1 MRIRQTTRI
10 FYLPMLLLSYFH
22 VVAQAQTLFGKVT
35 DAKSG
40 EGLIGVTIVL
50 DGTDKGTITD
60 AFGKY
65 KLPLPENTPNPFI
78 VNISMIGY
86 VPQKVSS
93 SKNTSEITLDI
104 ALKEGTT
111 LGEIMVTANRKSE
124 NLQKVPMSISTLN
137 PAELRRNNS
146 LEFRDYAMRIPNLAF
161 GTQGGGGTFNDGRM
175 SNQISI
181 RSIGG
186 ANATSF
192 YLDETPLPET
202 IDPRIMDIARVEVLR
217 GPQGTLYGSGSM
229 GGAVKVVTNQPD
241 ASKMEGSVLLSSAL
255 VKEGAMDHNMEAL
268 YNIPIIKRKMALRIG
283 GFRDYQS
290 GIFDKV
296 LLKSWN
302 GQPARVLNTNSPRQT
317 QDLVENVDGKTKYG
331 FHAGLGIYPTENFEM
346 QAKVIYQNLTG
357 KGYDFADTCACNL
370 KQNRVSGFPES
381 FSDKWYH
388 ASLVN
393 QLQLPIGRL
402 ISSTSYT
409 NRQYDEV
416 EDQTEFISTVSGIS
430 TVLSDVG
437 LFWAAGQQRGGDYKK
452 FVQEFRLTTQSASV
466 WNASV
471 GAYYA
476 DEKLAESGTSITGS
490 NGTAGIQPNLQ
501 DHVWGGPSGED
512 HLYRFKNDARTREA
526 ALFGELYYAPTDKL
540 KLTLGVRAFDARKDR
555 TYNASGFIL
564 DTLTAAGDLA
574 LVKFNTNLQLHE
586 QGLNPRL
593 IINYEPNNHTNIYA
607 SVSRGFRLGG
617 LNDAIPPA
625 FCQADLAALKSANIE
640 VPKSYKSDYV
650 WTYEA
655 GLKARLLGD
664 RMSLNAAV
672 YYNDWSNLQQFRRLP
687 CGFVFTGNV
696 GRASSIGF
704 ETDIKMRLLAGL
716 DLGFGLG
723 YSESKVEDVTL
734 ELGAKK
740 GDQLPFAP
748 RLTSNFNAQ
757 YAWDIASS
765 TTMYIRA
772 DIQYVGERVSQFPII
787 RADSTRGVEKWRVL
801 PAYLILNARLGVNYK
816 KYDIALFGN
825 NLTNEAANF
834 GDINALAAELA
845 NRPRYM
851 RNRPMTIGISARAF
865 F

>member
-10 FYLPMLLLSYFH
+10 FYLPILLLSLFS
-22 VVAQAQTLFGKVT
+22 VVGKAQTLFGKVT

-78 VNISMIGY
+78 VNVTMIGY

-93 SKNTSEITLDI
+93 NKNTSEITLDI
-104 ALKEGTT
+104 ALREGTT
-111 LGEIMVTANRKSE
+111 LGEVMVTANRKSE
-124 NLQKVPMSISTLN
+124 NLQRVPMSISTLN

-146 LEFRDYAMRIPNLAF
+146 LEFRDYALRIPNLSF

-229 GGAVKVVTNQPD
+229 GGAVKVVTNRPD
-241 ASKMEGSVLLSSAL
+241 ASKMEGSVLLSSGI
-255 VKEGAMDHNMEAL
+255 VKDGAIDHNIEAL
-268 YNIPIIKRKMALRIG
+268 YNIPIIKHKAALRIG
-283 GFRDYQS
+283 GFRDYQA
-290 GIFDKV
+290 GIFDKA

-302 GQPARVLNTNSPRQT
+302 GQPARVINTNTPHQT
-317 QDLVENVDGKTKYG
+317 QDLVENIDGKTKYG
-331 FHAGLGIYPTENFEM
+331 FHAGLGIYPTENFEI

-370 KQNRVSGFPES
+370 KQNRVAGVPES
-381 FSDKWYH
+381 FYDKWYH
-388 ASLVN
+388 GSLVN
-393 QLQLPIGRL
+393 QLQLPIGKL

-416 EDQTEFISTVSGIS
+416 EDQTEFISSIPGFTAPI
-430 TVLSDVG
+430 LSDAG
-437 LFWAAGQQRGGDYKK
+437 LFWATGQQRGGKYNK
-452 FVQEFRLTTQSASV
+452 FVQELRLSTQSKAA
-466 WNASV
+466 WNVSV

-476 DEKLAESGTSITGS
+476 NEKLAESGNGISGS
-490 NGTAGIQPNLQ
+490 NGTPGIASSLQ
-501 DHVWGGPSGED
+501 DFVVGAASGSD
-512 HLYRFKNDARTREA
+512 NLYRFKNDVQTRELA
-526 ALFGELYYAPTDKL
+526 VFGELYYAPTDKL
-540 KLTLGVRAFDARKDR
+540 RMTLGLRAFDAKKERI
-555 TYNASGFIL
+555 YNADGFIL
-564 DTLTAAGDLA
+564 APE
-574 LVKFNTNLQLHE
+574 VFNTNLPLHE
-586 QGLNPRL
+586 KGINPRFIL
-593 IINYEPNNHTNIYA
+593 NYEPNTHTNIYA

-617 LNDAIPPA
+617 LNDAIPPT
-625 FCQADLAALKSANIE
+625 FCKADLDQLKLE
-640 VPKSYKSDYV
+640 GVTVPKDYKSDFV

-655 GLKARLLGD
+655 GVKSRLLGD
-664 RMSLNAAV
+664 KMVLNAAV
-672 YYNDWSNLQQFRRLP
+672 YYNDWSNLQQFRRLVN

-704 ETDIKMRLLAGL
+704 ETDIKMRLLEGL
-716 DLGFGLG
+716 DLGIGLG
-723 YSESKVEDVTL
+723 YSESKVEEVTL
-734 ELGAKK
+734 ALGAKK
-740 GDQLPFAP
+740 GDKLPFAP
-748 RLTSNFNAQ
+748 RLTGNFNAQ
-757 YAWDIASS
+757 YAWDIAPS
-765 TTMYIRA
+765 TTMYVRA
-772 DIQYVGERVSQFPII
+772 DFQHVGERVSQFPVLG
-787 RADSTRGVEKWRVL
+787 ADGTRSVEKWRVL
-801 PAYLILNARLGVNYK
+801 PAYSIVNARVGVNYK
-816 KYDIALFGN
+816 KYDFAIFGN
-825 NLTNEAANF
+825 NLTNTAANF
-834 GDINALAAELA
+834 GDVNALSAELA
-845 NRPRYM
+845 GRPRYM
-851 RNRPMTIGISARAF
+851 RNRPITVGLSARAF

>member
-1 MRIRQTTRI
+1 
-10 FYLPMLLLSYFH
+10 MLLLSLFNG
-22 VVAQAQTLFGKVT
+22 VSKAQTLFGKVT

-40 EGLIGVTIVL
+40 EGLIGVSIVL
-50 DGTDKGTITD
+50 DGTDKGTVTD

-65 KLPLPENTPNPFI
+65 KLPLPDNTPNPFI
-78 VNISMIGY
+78 VNVSMIGY

-93 SKNTSEITLDI
+93 NKNTSEITLDI

-124 NLQKVPMSISTLN
+124 NLQKVPMSISTLS

-229 GGAVKVVTNQPD
+229 GGAVKVVTNRPD
-241 ASKMEGSVLLSSAL
+241 ALKTEGSVLWTSGT
-255 VKEGAMDHNMEAL
+255 VKDGGIDNNIEAL
-268 YNIPIIKRKMALRIG
+268 YNIPIIKHKVALRIG
-283 GFRDYQS
+283 AFRDYQA

-302 GQPARVLNTNSPRQT
+302 GRSARVINTNTPHQT
-317 QDLVENVDGKTKYG
+317 QDLVNDVDAKIKYG

-370 KQNRVSGFPES
+370 KQNRVAGFPES

-393 QLQLPIGRL
+393 QLQLPIGKL

-409 NRQYDEV
+409 NRKFDEV
-416 EDQTEFISTVSGIS
+416 EDQTEFISTVPGIS

-437 LFWAAGQQRGGDYKK
+437 LFWAAGQQRGGEYKK
-452 FVQEFRLTTQSASV
+452 FVQELRLMTQSASV

-471 GAYYA
+471 GVYYA
-476 DEKLAESGTSITGS
+476 DEKLAELGTSITGS

-501 DHVWGGPSGED
+501 DHVWGGSSGED
-512 HLYRFKNDARTREA
+512 QLYAFKNDVRTREA

-540 KLTLGVRAFDARKDR
+540 KMTLGIRAFDAQKDR
-555 TYNASGFIL
+555 TYNANGFIL
-564 DTLTAAGDLA
+564 DTVTAAGNLD
-574 LVKFNTNLQLHE
+574 LVKFNTTLQLHE

-593 IINYEPNNHTNIYA
+593 IINYEPDNNTNIYA

-625 FCQADLAALKSANIE
+625 FCKAALDSLKKANIE
-640 VPKSYKSDYV
+640 VPKSYKSDYI
-650 WTYEA
+650 WTYEV
-655 GLKARLLGD
+655 GLKSRLFGD
-664 RMSLNAAV
+664 RVILNAAV
-672 YYNDWSNLQQFRRLP
+672 YYNDWSNLQQFNRLP

-716 DLGFGLG
+716 DLGLGLG

-740 GDQLPFAP
+740 GDKLPFAP
-748 RLTSNFNAQ
+748 RLTGNFNAQ
-757 YAWDIASS
+757 YAWDITTS
-765 TTMYIRA
+765 TTMYLRA
-772 DIQYVGERVSQFPII
+772 DFQYVGERVSQFPTATA
-787 RADSTRGVEKWRVL
+787 ADGARSVEKWRVL
-801 PAYLILNARLGVNYK
+801 PAYSTLNVRAGVNYK
-816 KYDIALFGN
+816 KYDFAIFGN
-825 NLTNEAANF
+825 NVTNTAANF

-845 NRPRYM
+845 GRPRYM
-851 RNRPMTIGISARAF
+851 RNRPMTVGVSARAF